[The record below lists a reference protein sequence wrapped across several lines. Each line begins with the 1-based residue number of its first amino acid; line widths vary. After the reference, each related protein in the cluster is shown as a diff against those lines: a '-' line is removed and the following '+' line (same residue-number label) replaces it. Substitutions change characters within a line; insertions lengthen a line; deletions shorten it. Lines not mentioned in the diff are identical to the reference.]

1 MDLII
6 PYYYNNN
13 NVILWIF
20 TFSNEKLKF
29 VFFKYNGN
37 NLLIWYYFRINYD
50 FEKKNSIVFF
60 LTNGWKVTQTTCRL
74 GFKYWL
80 LCFVTWC
87 YNIISLSLFF

>member
-29 VFFKYNGN
+29 VFF
-37 NLLIWYYFRINYD
+37 
-50 FEKKNSIVFF
+50 
-60 LTNGWKVTQTTCRL
+60 
-74 GFKYWL
+74 
-80 LCFVTWC
+80 
-87 YNIISLSLFF
+87 NIMEIIIDMILFQN